1 MNAGKPTEYLNT
13 WERQVNKTQVKVNKV
28 EQARKKQEGNKDCR
42 TKHFS
47 KERLKKIKQEATNSN
62 SKS

>member
-28 EQARKKQEGNKDCR
+28 EQARKKQEGNKDRR
-42 TKHFS
+42 TKHFT
-47 KERLKKIKQEATNSN
+47 KERLKK
-62 SKS
+62 